1 MSFLIIYKVS
11 LIVILRKYIY
21 FFSKIFQN
29 AVFNIHLLFF
39 LFFLFELNTIVDMK
53 NDYYL
58 NFFDYLRTIFVN
70 YGIF

>member
-1 MSFLIIYKVS
+1 MQYLIFICC
-11 LIVILRKYIY
+11 
-21 FFSKIFQN
+21 
-29 AVFNIHLLFF
+29 FF

>member
-21 FFSKIFQN
+21 FFSNMFQN

-39 LFFLFELNTIVDMK
+39 CFS
-53 NDYYL
+53 YL
-58 NFFDYLRTIFVN
+58 N
-70 YGIF
+70 

>member
-11 LIVILRKYIY
+11 LTVILRKYIY

-39 LFFLFELNTIVDMK
+39 LFFLLDFSMIVGVGYDS
-53 NDYYL
+53 YL